1 MRPAVLVTVQ
11 RVGDCGKEGCR
22 PVKNMLREMNPK
34 RKFTIVL
41 LMIHFVALP
50 AISVTS
56 YIIVKQNAIRA
67 VYNTGRL
74 YLSAV
79 GSIKHYVS
87 EELRPV
93 FYREM
98 PGRFIVQGMSRSY
111 VSSQVALQVM
121 HDLPHYIYKNAS
133 LNPKKR
139 PQNMADTFESGIIEF
154 FDRNRMNKEWRGV
167 VEKDG
172 DDYYVIARPGEPFS
186 ADCLRCHGDP
196 MSAPL
201 EMTAVYGMTAG
212 FHQKVNDLIDA
223 TFVYIP
229 IDVPLVAAR
238 RVVAYFVGSY
248 ILVGTVILMLI
259 NVRFSKLYN
268 QIDAEKQLVEN
279 INLEVLNMNHD
290 MESMISE
297 RAMNLLALSVAD
309 RVRNP
314 ATAVAG
320 TIKRLL
326 RREDLSPQVR
336 EKLSFILP
344 EADKLEAIVT
354 DYESILKTRHMMF
367 KMEDLNEM
375 IGSILP
381 LLEEE
386 RVIRDIRISLKLSET
401 PPRCMAN
408 RQLLRV
414 AILHVLKNAV
424 EAVPEGGSI
433 TVETGVEEDV
443 VFISV
448 ADSGKGIP
456 PEDMKKIFDLF
467 YSVKR
472 RRIGMGL
479 PIAKQIIEEHR
490 GVITVESAP
499 GRTVFRLAFPS
510 RWSEKELTDSLNGA

>member
-1 MRPAVLVTVQ
+1 MRPAEYCAGSVKD
-11 RVGDCGKEGCR
+11 RGREGCR
-22 PVKNMLREMNPK
+22 PMKQILKELNPK
-34 RKFTIVL
+34 RKFTVIL

-50 AISVTS
+50 AISVTT
-56 YIIVKQNAIRA
+56 YVIVKENAIRA

-74 YLSAV
+74 YLSAI
-79 GSIKHYVS
+79 GSIKHYVA

-111 VSSQVALQVM
+111 VSSQVAAGVM

-133 LNPKKR
+133 LNPKKK
-139 PQNMADTFESGIIEF
+139 PQNMADTFESGIIEL
-154 FDRNRMNKEWRGV
+154 FDRNRMNKEWRGL

-172 DDYYVIARPGEPFS
+172 EDYYVIARPGVPFS
-186 ADCLRCHGDP
+186 SDCLMCHGDP
-196 MSAPL
+196 LAAPPEL
-201 EMTAVYGMTAG
+201 IAVYGTTAG
-212 FHQKVNDLIDA
+212 FHQKENDLVDA

-229 IDVPLVAAR
+229 IGVPLAAAR
-238 RVVAYFVGSY
+238 KIVAFFVGIY
-248 ILVGTVILMLI
+248 VLIGTVILMVI

-268 QIDAEKQLVEN
+268 QIDAEKQRIEN

-290 MESMISE
+290 METMISE

-326 RREDLSPQVR
+326 KREDLSLPVR
-336 EKLSFILP
+336 EKLSFIVP
-344 EADKLEAIVT
+344 EADNLEAIVS
-354 DYESILKTRHMMF
+354 DYESILKTRHIMF

-375 IGSILP
+375 MESILP
-381 LLEEE
+381 LVEEE
-386 RVIRDIRISLKLSET
+386 RKIRDITITLKLSET

-414 AILHVLKNAV
+414 AILHILKNAV
-424 EAVPEGGSI
+424 EAAPEGGSV
-433 TVETGVEEDV
+433 TVETGVEEDRI
-443 VFISV
+443 FISV
-448 ADSGKGIP
+448 ADNGKGIS
-456 PEDMKKIFDLF
+456 PENMKKIFDLF
-467 YSVKR
+467 YSLKR

-479 PIAKQIIEEHR
+479 PITKQIIEEHR
-490 GVITVESAP
+490 GIITVESTP
-499 GRTVFRLAFPS
+499 GRTIFRLSFPS
-510 RWSEKELTDSLNGA
+510 RWSEKELADTSP